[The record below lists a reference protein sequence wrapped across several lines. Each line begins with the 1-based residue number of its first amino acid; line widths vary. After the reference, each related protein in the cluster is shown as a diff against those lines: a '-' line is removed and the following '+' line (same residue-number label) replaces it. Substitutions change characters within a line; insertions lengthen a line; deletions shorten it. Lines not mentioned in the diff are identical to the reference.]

1 MKVKEA
7 SELANKILGEVKRV
21 IVGKDEVLRKLMVGI
36 LANGHILIEDFP
48 GLAKT
53 TMARAFSSSMG
64 CKFKRIQF
72 VSDLLPADI
81 IGTYVY
87 NQRNS
92 EFSLLKGPI
101 FTNILLADEINRAP
115 PKTQSALLE
124 AMQERQ
130 VTIEGETYILERPFI
145 VIATENP
152 IEYEGVYPLPEAQ
165 VDRFMMRINIG
176 YPSMNEEKEIIDR
189 RKGRRKDEFDV
200 SVVAS
205 TQQVAEMQK
214 VVEDVHVGDD
224 IEKYAVEIVHATRG
238 LPRVDLGASPRGSL
252 ALWHLARANAVLD
265 GRDYVIPD
273 DIKSMAVQALSHRLI
288 LKAGP
293 WLAGLKA
300 DKLIEEIV
308 SKIPVPKATKR

>member
-7 SELANKILGEVKRV
+7 SEVANKVLGEVKRV

-64 CKFKRIQF
+64 CKFKRVQF

-200 SVVAS
+200 NVVAS
-205 TQQVAEMQK
+205 TQQVVEMQK
-214 VVEDVHVGDD
+214 VVEDVHVEDD

-273 DIKSMAVQALSHRLI
+273 DIKSIAVQALSHRLI

-300 DKLIEEIV
+300 EKLIEEIV
-308 SKIPVPKATKR
+308 SKIPVPKARKR

>member
-1 MKVKEA
+1 
-7 SELANKILGEVKRV
+7 
-21 IVGKDEVLRKLMVGI
+21 
-36 LANGHILIEDFP
+36 
-48 GLAKT
+48 
-53 TMARAFSSSMG
+53 MARAFSSSMG
-64 CKFKRIQF
+64 CKFKRVQF

-81 IGTYVY
+81 LGTYVY
-87 NQRNS
+87 SQRTS
-92 EFSLLKGPI
+92 DFSLMKGPI

-130 VTIEGETYILERPFI
+130 VTIEGETYVLERPFI

-165 VDRFMMRINIG
+165 VDRFTMRISVG
-176 YPSMNEEKEIIDR
+176 YPSLNEEKEIIDR
-189 RKGRRKDEFDV
+189 RKERGKDDFDV
-200 SVVAS
+200 NVIAD
-205 TQQVAEMQK
+205 TQKIVEMQK
-214 VVEDVHVGDD
+214 VVESVHVDDD
-224 IEKYAVEIVHATRG
+224 IEKYMVEIVQATRG

-252 ALWHLARANAVLD
+252 ALWHLARANALLG

-273 DIKSMAVQALSHRLI
+273 DVKSIAMQALSHRLI

-300 DKLIEEIV
+300 EKIIEDIV
-308 SKIPVPKATKR
+308 SKTSVPRATRR